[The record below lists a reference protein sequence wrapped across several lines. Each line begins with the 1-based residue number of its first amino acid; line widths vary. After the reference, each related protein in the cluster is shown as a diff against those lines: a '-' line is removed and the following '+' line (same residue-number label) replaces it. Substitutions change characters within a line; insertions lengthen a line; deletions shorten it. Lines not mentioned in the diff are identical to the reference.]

1 LREVVCPV
9 LEFREKKKRTFVK
22 VKGEKVDLFLELIYF
37 FGKARP

>member
-9 LEFREKKKRTFVK
+9 LEFKEKKRTFAK